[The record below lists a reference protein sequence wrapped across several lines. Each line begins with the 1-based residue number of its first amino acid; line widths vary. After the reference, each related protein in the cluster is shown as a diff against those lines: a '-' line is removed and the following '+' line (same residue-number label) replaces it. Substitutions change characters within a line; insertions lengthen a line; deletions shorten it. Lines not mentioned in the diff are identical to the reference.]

1 MVSLLTLAPDP
12 YFTVAEG
19 MSSEAVAAK
28 AKFSSL
34 LEARIALSYPITFP
48 SSVMMM
54 MKSTS
59 TSEGC
64 GGSIDLTNGW
74 KWTHSWSSCAKFEG
88 SFNNGGFDVMLSDL
102 KDTKDTIQNS
112 IDSAFLIDTHSTMH
126 AIFTE
131 QLSISYEQALDGCN
145 PSYLSSRQ

>member
-54 MKSTS
+54 MKD
-59 TSEGC
+59 EV
-64 GGSIDLTNGW
+64 NV
-74 KWTHSWSSCAKFEG
+74 
-88 SFNNGGFDVMLSDL
+88 N
-102 KDTKDTIQNS
+102 
-112 IDSAFLIDTHSTMH
+112 
-126 AIFTE
+126 
-131 QLSISYEQALDGCN
+131 
-145 PSYLSSRQ
+145 